1 MSALITCTRCNSSF
15 LPSDCRTEQVTDGDL
30 AVSFF
35 RCPYCKKPYL
45 ILATNPEMRVLI
57 EKRTMIR
64 EKLKA
69 AHAKRFR
76 ESTFK
81 KYILEDEKTKKQQ
94 EAILVDLQ
102 KRGEEVLARDPHA

>member
-1 MSALITCTRCNSSF
+1 MSALITCSRCNSSF
-15 LPSDCRTEQVTDGDL
+15 LPRDCRSEQVTDGEL
-30 AVSFF
+30 AVSFY

-45 ILATNPEMRVLI
+45 ILATNSEMRVLI

-64 EKLKA
+64 AKLKA

-81 KYILEDEKTKKQQ
+81 KYIREDAEIKKQQ
-94 EAILVDLQ
+94 EAILADLQ